1 MNQAKPL
8 FSVVIPLEAH
18 RGQWE
23 RCWQGWNAQ
32 TVDRSVYEII
42 VVARP
47 DLRGDALLQGIPLDC
62 VEFSDHPHDV
72 DLCAVGAARA
82 RGQYLLFT
90 EAHCWPE
97 PDVLEQC
104 VQAID
109 AHPGWAGFSCL
120 PSPVTRNRLSKAEAR
135 MYIADIEHALQVSRP
150 KNLYQC
156 FVTDRAAYECCGG
169 FKSGLGHFAEWA
181 LAESYRQHGYKIG
194 YFPKAKFHH
203 CYAGSLADLTAF
215 TLNFVKGEIRYYDG
229 DGFHRTDTLLEIP
242 PEWICQG
249 NFDRDMALAALRISF
264 KGGASYRYLHRSI
277 TRIGR
282 WIFPAIFGDRMARI
296 SASAEVIW
304 TWMILRLAIIIGS
317 HGWLDFRLKQY
328 VAALIAMQ
336 RLNAIALQ
344 RQTKR
349 REIRSDYVGFGVDA
363 VTFDAAGFYPV
374 ELCNEQH
381 FRWSETAA
389 TVLVSVP
396 AGPHAIRISCIP
408 TRDLSDTKL
417 KLRFFIDGARVP
429 PGQLTIEANRVRI
442 DLDMPHPRIFKLG
455 WTCLPLIA
463 AADPRWLGLPVKQME
478 QLRGE
483 SGAPAAIHGV

>member
-1 MNQAKPL
+1 MNPAKPL
-8 FSVVIPLEAH
+8 FSVIIPLEAH

-32 TVDRSVYEII
+32 TVDSSTYEII

-62 VEFSDHPHDV
+62 LEISDRSRDV

-104 VQAID
+104 LQAID
-109 AHPGWAGFSCL
+109 ANPSLAGFSCL
-120 PSPVTRNRLSKAEAR
+120 PSPLTHNRLSEAEAR
-135 MYIADIEHALQVSRP
+135 MYIAEIDHALRVSRP

-156 FVTDRAAYECCGG
+156 FVTDRDAYEYCGG

-181 LAESYRQHGYKIG
+181 LAASYRQHGYKIG
-194 YFPKAKFHH
+194 YFCKAKFHH

-229 DGFHRTDTLLEIP
+229 NGFHSTDTLLEIP

-249 NFDRDMALAALRISF
+249 NFDRGMALAALHISF
-264 KGGASYRYLHRSI
+264 KGGASYRYLPQSI
-277 TRIGR
+277 IQIGR
-282 WIFPAIFGDRMARI
+282 WIFPAIFGDRLVRI
-296 SASAEVIW
+296 SASAGVVCAWI
-304 TWMILRLAIIIGS
+304 ILRLAVIIGS
-317 HGWLDFRLKQY
+317 QGWLDYRLKQY

-336 RLNAIALQ
+336 RLNTIALQ
-344 RQTKR
+344 RQTRR

-374 ELCNEQH
+374 ELSNGQH

-396 AGPHAIRISCIP
+396 AGLHAIRISCIP
-408 TRDLSDTKL
+408 TRNLFDTKL
-417 KLRFFIDGARVP
+417 DLRFFIDGARVP
-429 PGQLTIEANRVRI
+429 PGQLTIEADRVCI
-442 DLDMPHPRIFKLG
+442 DLNMAHPRILKLG

-463 AADPRWLGLPVKQME
+463 AADPRWLGLPVKQIE
-478 QLRGE
+478 QLRRE
-483 SGAPAAIHGV
+483 PRAPAAVHGV